1 MCGRYALYGPKRRVL
16 KKLGVE
22 VDDLAFDDFDKLP
35 RDFPGGLWNPYNLAP
50 SQFAPVVATGE
61 EGRRHLFLAQWG
73 LVPSWVK
80 DGAKVPRPIN
90 AKIETAATNGMY
102 RHAFRHSRVLVP
114 ACGFFEWKP
123 GPTGKQPY
131 FIYPAEDG
139 DLFALAG
146 LLERRHGH
154 LTFALLVMPP
164 NEMMGEIHDRMPLI
178 IRPEHY
184 SAWLDPNVTEPEDV
198 HALAP
203 PFPAVEMRAHPVG
216 KAVGNATTTG
226 SGLIEPIAP

>member
-22 VDDLAFDDFDKLP
+22 VDDLGGIDDFDAAP
-35 RDFPGGLWNPYNLAP
+35 REFWNPYNLAP
-50 SQFAPVVATGE
+50 SQSAPVVGVGE
-61 EGRRHLFLAQWG
+61 DAQRHIFLAQWG
-73 LVPSWVK
+73 LVPSWAK
-80 DGAKVPRPIN
+80 EGAKLPRPIN
-90 AKIETAATNGMY
+90 ARIETAATNGMY
-102 RHAFRHSRVLVP
+102 RRAFRHSRVLVP

-131 FIYPAEDG
+131 FIYPAEEG
-139 DLFALAG
+139 DLFAFGG
-146 LLERRHGH
+146 LLERRQGQ

-184 SAWLDPNVTEPEDV
+184 SAWLDPNVTEPEAV
-198 HALAP
+198 HALAA
-203 PFPAVEMRAHPVG
+203 PFPAAAMRAHPVG
-216 KAVGNATTTG
+216 KAVGSPAASG
-226 SGLIEPIAP
+226 PGLI